1 MWGLRSKMSL
11 SQEVSFPINWVTSRN
26 SGTGDNQIV
35 LFDAQWTQD
44 RRLISYWDSDIP
56 GDKRKL
62 NTATDSSK
70 VEFSSVKFK
79 SDQGGDNLTADS
91 VYLHLFDFL
100 YMFNVHVSLTFKQ
113 GNWTIE
119 VEIFWYS
126 DRAIYGHIAIATQR
140 CLCLITLRRRNTRH
154 QDDYSLWP
162 TYATWVYLW
171 QKCPFPDS
179 DITGQMSPYQ
189 HHHRSHLCD
198 LGSSLAVVTLSPSL
212 NHSTLGSGL
221 PFTWTG

>member
-1 MWGLRSKMSL
+1 MPSPAGHTALTADCSAPIFSGVLLLLALLGPQEEKAIVRQQNSETRPELVNLLIYILTASACGGLRSKISL
-11 SQEVSFPINWVTSRN
+11 SQKVSFPINWVTSRN

-35 LFDAQWTQD
+35 LFDAQRTQD
-44 RRLISYWDSDIP
+44 RRLISYWDLDIP

-126 DRAIYGHIAIATQR
+126 DRAIYGHIAIATQV
-140 CLCLITLRRRNTRH
+140 LR
-154 QDDYSLWP
+154 DVSVW
-162 TYATWVYLW
+162 
-171 QKCPFPDS
+171 
-179 DITGQMSPYQ
+179 
-189 HHHRSHLCD
+189 
-198 LGSSLAVVTLSPSL
+198 
-212 NHSTLGSGL
+212 
-221 PFTWTG
+221 

>member
-1 MWGLRSKMSL
+1 MSL
-11 SQEVSFPINWVTSRN
+11 SQEVSFPINRVTSRN

-44 RRLISYWDSDIP
+44 RRLISYRDLDIP

-119 VEIFWYS
+119 VEIF
-126 DRAIYGHIAIATQR
+126 
-140 CLCLITLRRRNTRH
+140 
-154 QDDYSLWP
+154 
-162 TYATWVYLW
+162 
-171 QKCPFPDS
+171 
-179 DITGQMSPYQ
+179 
-189 HHHRSHLCD
+189 
-198 LGSSLAVVTLSPSL
+198 
-212 NHSTLGSGL
+212 
-221 PFTWTG
+221 